1 MQREPER
8 ERGSARSQME
18 KFATGKFHFEPPF
31 TSFDHLVGASV
42 QTQLGRK
49 MMKHLSKV
57 GFVYPAVT
65 GQAFFKP
72 QSHQPSSQ

>member
-1 MQREPER
+1 
-8 ERGSARSQME
+8 
-18 KFATGKFHFEPPF
+18 
-31 TSFDHLVGASV
+31 
-42 QTQLGRK
+42 